1 MAKNPYLDVIKQ
13 IVANAVG
20 DRQATGQQADQ
31 QKTQAY
37 TNYMTA
43 QKNLATGLAQ
53 QGVTGGGSESALLGA
68 NVGYQ
73 NTLNTVNAQK
83 GTSLNNIA
91 RDATANRLTAQTQ
104 SADWVANAQAVDE
117 QRFANTITGYDTIA
131 KVDNAIAAAKTNGQ
145 GWKVN
150 YLMAQRAA
158 LKEQAKYLAST
169 KKATTTKPTSTNPT
183 NTKPNPTKPTK
194 VVTSN
199 FDTGYS
205 SGGIPLNS
213 GGISGTQAGMTKV
226 YYPGKRTPF
235 QR

>member
-131 KVDNAIAAAKTNGQ
+131 KVDNAIAAAKANGQ

-169 KKATTTKPTSTNPT
+169 KKATTKAATP
-183 NTKPNPTKPTK
+183 K
-194 VVTSN
+194 VVTPKASASKKKVATSN